1 MKKNEKILGFNKN
14 KLKQWFLYWTA
25 LAAGLF
31 ILIFL
36 ITITLI
42 GVDVK
47 ERCMSAQN
55 KYEGDCVDALVQV
68 VDHEEN
74 SLSERNYAVWALG
87 IIGDEKARPVIEKYY
102 TGIIPDREPYD
113 KTLSQYEMKKALKLL
128 GKFNPNH
135 LVGDID
141 NF

>member
-1 MKKNEKILGFNKN
+1 MNKKILGFNKR
-14 KLKQWFLYWTA
+14 KLKKWFLYWVA

-31 ILIFL
+31 VLVFL

-42 GVDVK
+42 GIDVK
-47 ERCMSAQN
+47 ERCLAAQSQ
-55 KYEGDCVDALVQV
+55 YEGDCVDALAQV

-74 SLSERNYAVWALG
+74 SLSERNFAIWALG

-102 TGIIPDREPYD
+102 TGIIPDREPYNE
-113 KTLSQYEMKKALKLL
+113 TLSQYEMKKALNLL

-135 LVGDID
+135 LIW
-141 NF
+141 NINSF